1 VGAAKLP
8 IVIEQGAE
16 FDMVITVVGGPAS
29 LAGYT
34 GSMQIRESKASSTV
48 VYEVPSG
55 GITIDPDNRQV
66 SVNID
71 YLATAGF
78 TWNMAV
84 YDVLITSADET
95 DAHRVAEGK
104 IKIDHSVTRE
114 SA

>member
-1 VGAAKLP
+1 MGAAKLP

-29 LAGYT
+29 LAGFT
-34 GSMQIRESKASSTV
+34 GAMQIRESRSSTAV
-48 VYEVPSG
+48 MYEVPSG

-71 YLATAGF
+71 HLATAGF
-78 TWNMAV
+78 TWNLAV

-95 DAHRVAEGK
+95 EAHRVAEGK

-114 SA
+114 TA